1 MTPGGKLANAVG
13 RLHQYHVAAIDAR
26 TGIDAPEAD
35 GRAGRGIPDEAW
47 SGIDR
52 EVEHG
57 GRDKQG
63 EADDTGNQDHAA
75 ETRARSEEHT
85 SELQSLMRISYAVF
99 RLKQKKN

>member
-57 GRDKQG
+57 GRAKQG

-75 ETRARSEEHT
+75 ATRAPGEWRQRRPGHSDV
-85 SELQSLMRISYAVF
+85 LVLARQIGRAQV
-99 RLKQKKN
+99 